1 MFTVKS
7 AKNCLFKWSYNNV
20 FKLTLGVTGLP
31 KFSLNFLYLFF
42 SNLQSKRKLSFTLF
56 YGIKTTCEGSLTP
69 KISEK
74 ADMGL
79 RREAHCTS
87 MIFEWV
93 CRSNGHLINMSLMML
108 LVKKTTLSIIFQTYV
123 TYDTSCTCHEVILDF
138 LFSYPPENLLG
149 NTTKIII
156 NDKNIL
162 INIKIN

>member
-1 MFTVKS
+1 MVISRKIM
-7 AKNCLFKWSYNNV
+7 LVPYNNV
-20 FKLTLGVTGLP
+20 FKLTLGVTGLR
-31 KFSLNFLYLFF
+31 KFSLNFLNLFF
-42 SNLQSKRKLSFTLF
+42 SNLQSKRKLSFKLF

-69 KISEK
+69 KICEK
-74 ADMGL
+74 ADTGL

-87 MIFEWV
+87 MIFKWI
-93 CRSNGHLINMSLMML
+93 CRSNGHLINMSLMRV
-108 LVKKTTLSIIFQTYV
+108 LVKNTTISIIFQTYA

>member
-1 MFTVKS
+1 MVISRKRM
-7 AKNCLFKWSYNNV
+7 LVPYNNV
-20 FKLTLGVTGLP
+20 FKLTLGVTGLR
-31 KFSLNFLYLFF
+31 KFSQNLLNLFV
-42 SNLQSKRKLSFTLF
+42 SNLQSKGKLSFIKLF
-56 YGIKTTCEGSLTP
+56 YGIKTTREGSLTP
-69 KISEK
+69 KICEK

-79 RREAHCTS
+79 RRDAHCTS
-87 MIFEWV
+87 MIFKWI
-93 CRSNGHLINMSLMML
+93 CLSNGHLINMSLMMV
-108 LVKKTTLSIIFQTYV
+108 LVNKTTIGIIFQTYV